1 MTIKLVV
8 GGFTLNII
16 SGYAPQAVL
25 DEEVKRH
32 FWEDLDEM
40 VRCIPH
46 TEKFFIGGDF
56 SDNMGATSG
65 GYDDIHGSFGFGDR
79 NGGGMTKLDF
89 ARAFDL
95 IRATF
100 EAERTPINFTPKLTT
115 KQVRPAVVFQIEEYI
130 GTMATRCKYT
140 VVGKFSNTMPRMDV
154 IGRSFVNQT
163 ELKGGV
169 KIAHF
174 NSKIVYIDIDNE
186 YDHAAV

>member
-40 VRCIPH
+40 VHCIPH

-65 GYDDIHGSFGFGDR
+65 GYDDMHGSFGFGDR

-95 IRATF
+95 VVTNSSFLKKRKKLVTF
-100 EAERTPINFTPKLTT
+100 RSL
-115 KQVRPAVVFQIEEYI
+115 
-130 GTMATRCKYT
+130 
-140 VVGKFSNTMPRMDV
+140 VGET
-154 IGRSFVNQT
+154 Q
-163 ELKGGV
+163 
-169 KIAHF
+169 
-174 NSKIVYIDIDNE
+174 IVYLL
-186 YDHAAV
+186 